1 MVYHTVDNERGA
13 AMIIALCLLFMMGM
27 IGVSAIQTSSVDMN
41 ITDNYKQDARSFYI
55 AEAGLEH
62 ACGILRDTSGWRS
75 GLSGR
80 NLGGGSYSV
89 RVFDDDSLPGLG
101 DTILVISTGTRSGA
115 VSAVQV
121 KLSPNN
127 PFRWAAFADS
137 SFELGGNTLTDSY
150 DSDSGTYAAT
160 KRNEDGDVGS
170 NGYMDIYGTADIYGD
185 ASTSDPGAMDITGSA
200 VVSGDTTTV
209 APEQTFDP
217 VTVADINAAKAATAA
232 PGGLS
237 GNYVY
242 NSSTKSLEVKPN
254 KTMTIDGGTY
264 YFSTMDL
271 KGTINVTSGATVKIY
286 IDGDISMNSQANVNM
301 GGVPRQLQIYSKGDN
316 VTFNGGGNIKA
327 LVYAPDTEFKFTGH
341 AELYG
346 SFIMGTAKNA
356 GGSGFHYDRSLR
368 NFSGGGELRRVAWK
382 EL

>member
-1 MVYHTVDNERGA
+1 MILSTVNNERGA
-13 AMIIALCLLFMMGM
+13 AMLIALSLLFMMALM
-27 IGVSAIQTSSVDMN
+27 GVSAIQTSSVDMS

-62 ACGILRDTSGWRS
+62 ACGVLRDSSDWRT
-75 GLSGR
+75 GLSEI

-89 RVFDDDSLPGLG
+89 RVLDEDSLAGLD
-101 DTILVISTGTRSGA
+101 DTVLVISTGTRSGA
-115 VSAVQV
+115 VSVVQV
-121 KLSPNN
+121 KLTTSN
-127 PFRWAAFADS
+127 PWRWAAFADS

-150 DSDSGTYAAT
+150 DSDSGTYAST

-170 NGYMDIYGTADIYGD
+170 NGTVDIYGTADIYGD
-185 ASTSDPGAMDITGSA
+185 ASTSSPGAMDITGSA
-200 VVSGDTTTV
+200 VVTGDTTTV
-209 APEQTFDP
+209 APEQQFDP
-217 VTVADINAAKAATAA
+217 VTATDIANAKTVNAAPA
-232 PGGLS
+232 GLS
-237 GNYVY
+237 GNYVF

-254 KTMTIDGGTY
+254 KTMTLAGGTY
-264 YFSTMDL
+264 YFSSMDL
-271 KGTINVTSGATVKIY
+271 KGTVNVQNGQTVKIY
-286 IDGDISMNSQANVNM
+286 IDGDVSMNSQANVNM
-301 GGVPRQLQIYSKGDN
+301 GGVPKQLQIYSRGAN

-346 SFIMGTAKNA
+346 SFIMGDAKNA

-368 NFSGGGELRRVAWK
+368 NFNDGGELQRVAWK